1 MNIENEILAK
11 YGSNVYVAL
20 GTVADEITAKY
31 QAAWDNGVYT
41 DNALP
46 GQAMMNQLCGRTPEA
61 AVISDAWNELKK
73 ASLNLWMSGVSRE
86 QMVAALCMLSAVPG
100 GMFLSVA
107 WLHGA
112 ENLTDMALMRAWNE
126 AHPDEAPIY
135 SNDEALLA

>member
-11 YGSNVYVAL
+11 YGSNFYVAL

-135 SNDEALLA
+135 RNDEALLP

>member
-46 GQAMMNQLCGRTPEA
+46 GQAMMNQLWPHPGSCGYLGRL
-61 AVISDAWNELKK
+61 NELKK
-73 ASLNLWMSGVSRE
+73 ASLNLWMSESAGSRWS
-86 QMVAALCMLSAVPG
+86 QHCVCCLRSPADVP
-100 GMFLSVA
+100 
-107 WLHGA
+107 
-112 ENLTDMALMRAWNE
+112 
-126 AHPDEAPIY
+126 
-135 SNDEALLA
+135 